1 MNKNTKIVMISM
13 FKNESKG
20 IRRMLES
27 CYKHI
32 DYYILQNNGSTDG
45 TEKIV
50 EEFFKDKNIPGFV
63 YEVEEG
69 WVSFGWNRNH
79 LLQSCQQTDHG
90 CDWIMKMDCDE
101 YLEVDDDF
109 DWSLFS
115 ENEYWDALDVPSYG
129 GNTAYIRTWLW
140 NANREWYIQND
151 TSHETIFMVTPDR
164 NISSTDVNRTIISPK
179 FRLYGTED
187 GESYITP
194 TKYVT
199 DALLLEEQMLRE
211 NTIFSDTYHF
221 WYIGKSYHDALS
233 CQTFPFDDHHLEYAR
248 RSNYYF
254 EHYLDYSIDFSSKEI
269 LERGD
274 EFIYYAGFLVGVNYH
289 ILRDYEKSI
298 YILNKINDICPQRN
312 EHWVR
317 LTEIYLELQNYKSA
331 KFTLDKI
338 FEENKKNPFPHEAV
352 FLINNDLYGD
362 TGNYVYELRDIYDK
376 ETSRDYSP
384 IENNKHQNKE
394 KMDISIP
401 KVRLIDRPELNEP
414 PNQTPELN
422 NNFTSPI
429 NSTQPSSFY
438 RNPNVTYLDKFSL
451 NTDNQFKPRLF
462 AVDDFYDN
470 PYELRNYILDE
481 VEFMEDN
488 DWYKGSRSTTQFFI
502 PGTRE
507 KVEQIMGI
515 KINQFEEH
523 GMCGRFQYCTAQ
535 DPIVYHY
542 DGQRWAGMVYLTPDA
557 PYSTGT
563 SLYASKT
570 TGARDTN
577 HPRVDESFN
586 NGYYDSTQFELI
598 DTVGNVFNR
607 LVIFDAQCIHAASG
621 YFGNT
626 RENSRLFH
634 LFFFD

>member
-1 MNKNTKIVMISM
+1 MISM

-79 LLQSCQQTDHG
+79 LLQTCQQTDHG

-101 YLEVDDDF
+101 YLEIEDDF
-109 DWSLFS
+109 DWTLFS
-115 ENEYWDALDVPSYG
+115 ETDYWDALDVPSYA

-233 CQTFPFDDHHLEYAR
+233 CHTFPFDDHYLEYAR

-298 YILNKINDICPQRN
+298 YILNKVNNICPQRN
-312 EHWVR
+312 EHWIR
-317 LTEIYLELQNYKSA
+317 LAEIYLELENYELA
-331 KFTLDKI
+331 KDTLEKI
-338 FEENKKNPFPHEAV
+338 FEKNRKNPFPHEAV
-352 FLINNDLYGD
+352 FFINNDLYWD
-362 TGNYVYELRDIYDK
+362 TGNYVYELKKQYDNK
-376 ETSRDYSP
+376 FPDNPLITD
-384 IENNKHQNKE
+384 NNKTMN
-394 KMDISIP
+394 ISIP
-401 KVRLIDRPELNEP
+401 KVRLVNNPEPNISEVNQVDSSVSNTDSFYKDLNVSYLDNFSVNSDDELKSRIYAVDNFYNDP
-414 PNQTPELN
+414 YGLRQHILN
-422 NNFTSPI
+422 NIEFAE
-429 NSTQPSSFY
+429 
-438 RNPNVTYLDKFSL
+438 DK
-451 NTDNQFKPRLF
+451 
-462 AVDDFYDN
+462 
-470 PYELRNYILDE
+470 
-481 VEFMEDN
+481 
-488 DWYKGSRSTTQFFI
+488 DWYKGSRSTSQYFI
-502 PGTRE
+502 PGTKE
-507 KVEQIMGI
+507 KIEQIMGI
-515 KINQFEEH
+515 KITNFEEH
-523 GMCGRFQYCTAQ
+523 SMCGRFQYCTSE

-542 DGQRWAGMVYLTPDA
+542 DLQKWAGMVYLTPDA

-563 SLYASKT
+563 SLYAHKT
-570 TGARDTN
+570 TQARDTS
-577 HPRVDESFN
+577 HPLIEEAFP
-586 NGYYDSTQFELI
+586 NGFFDSTQYELV

-607 LVIFDAQCIHAASG
+607 LVLFDAQCIHAASG